1 MTLTRL
7 KAKGSAFYANACC
20 VHLTVTFFFFW
31 SVDGAIFFLGRIAK
45 ADVIVI
51 LKLFDLL
58 LLLLKKLESMLSGM
72 DVLGR
77 GYFPPR

>member
-1 MTLTRL
+1 MVR
-7 KAKGSAFYANACC
+7 F
-20 VHLTVTFFFFW
+20 
-31 SVDGAIFFLGRIAK
+31 FFLGRIAK